1 MGIKFG
7 KDTLAV
13 EQNNY
18 LIKILN
24 LLKVNTHI
32 VYELDTWLKISL
44 NNFKIKICLIGVTNI
59 AKHSDKEK

>member
-1 MGIKFG
+1 MGIKFH

-18 LIKILN
+18 LTKI
-24 LLKVNTHI
+24 VNTHI
-32 VYELDTWLKISL
+32 VCELDTWPKLSL

-59 AKHSDKEK
+59 VKHSDKEK

>member
-18 LIKILN
+18 LTKI
-24 LLKVNTHI
+24 VNTHI
-32 VYELDTWLKISL
+32 VYELDTWPKLSL